1 MKPIRL
7 LIADDSGFM
16 RIAVRKMVAIDPEI
30 EVVGEARNG
39 LAAVNLV
46 RELKPDVITM
56 DVEMPE
62 LDGVSATRMI
72 MAERPTPVIMLSSLT
87 QNGARITLEA
97 LEAGA
102 VDFISK
108 SSSFVQ
114 LDIVK
119 VDRELR
125 EKIRYWGRQPTRSGA
140 AWASTPGPGTPAPS
154 ALAVSFAATAAVPL
168 PETPRLRPG
177 KAPRSVDLVVV
188 GVSTGGPKTFPLL
201 LKACGSLRCPMV
213 VAQHMPPYYTA
224 SFAEHL
230 NRETGLDVAEG
241 VDGMV
246 LSPGRVAIIPG
257 GKDGVIGYG
266 IGGNKL
272 LNIRIV
278 REAPIHPSADVL
290 FESALRVSESPVA
303 VVLTGMGSDGTR
315 GSRGFSSRG
324 LPVLVQTPASCI
336 VGGMPQAVIDNG
348 LASSILSISE
358 IGARL
363 REWCNN

>member
-16 RIAVRKMVAIDPEI
+16 RIAVRKMVAIDPDI
-30 EVVGEARNG
+30 QVVGEARNG
-39 LAAVNLV
+39 VAAVNLA

-56 DVEMPE
+56 DVEMPD

-72 MAERPTPVIMLSSLT
+72 MAERPIPVIMLSSLT
-87 QNGARITLEA
+87 QKGAKVTLEA

-114 LDIVK
+114 LDIVQ

-125 EKIRYWGRQPTRSGA
+125 EKIRYWGHR
-140 AWASTPGPGTPAPS
+140 S
-154 ALAVSFAATAAVPL
+154 ALTGTVGISAAGTSPAL
-168 PETPRLRPG
+168 TPEAPRLRTG
-177 KAPRSVDLVVV
+177 KAPKSVDLVVV

-201 LKACGSLRCPMV
+201 LKSCGALRCPMV

-230 NRETGLDVAEG
+230 KQETGLDVCEG
-241 VDGMV
+241 EDGMV

-257 GKDGVIGYG
+257 GKDGLIGYG
-266 IGGNKL
+266 IGGHKL
-272 LNIRIV
+272 LNV
-278 REAPIHPSADVL
+278 RVVPDAPIHPNADVL
-290 FESALRVSESPVA
+290 FESALRVSENPVA
-303 VVLTGMGSDGTR
+303 VVLTGMGNDGTR
-315 GSRGFSSRG
+315 GSRRFFDRG
-324 LPVLVQTPASCI
+324 LPVIVQTPASCVI
-336 VGGMPQAVIDNG
+336 GGMPQAVIDSG
-348 LASSILSISE
+348 SATCTLPIAD
-358 IGARL
+358 IGNRL
-363 REWCNN
+363 REWCNK